1 MVSLQMQ
8 VNLFISGRKLK
19 DLDTFSKSDP
29 VCLIFEK
36 VNGSWAKIGKTEQIK
51 NNLNPD
57 F

>member
-19 DLDTFSKSDP
+19 DLDAFSKSDP
-29 VCLIFEK
+29 VCLVFEQI
-36 VNGSWAKIGKTEQIK
+36 NGSWRKIGKTEQIK